1 MIETSISLKAIF
13 LTFFVLVF
21 AGCADNEICAVWTEG
36 VTDPETGRAIHT
48 LTVKNAPE
56 GTDWNIWFTSNHIYI
71 GDDLEGA
78 EGSISLHHGCWY
90 KMTPKEREGK
100 DLVLKYTDRPLQR
113 HCWAPE
119 GFVLEHDGKAVALDA
134 EYVFLPSERIQDFA
148 YNQVETH
155 VWDMIP
161 SLKNVAVS
169 EGTTR
174 LETVPAAQ
182 IVPADKA
189 GWYRITL
196 DGTCKVEAA
205 DEDGAWY
212 AKVTLDN
219 LKRNAGGNEIPNM
232 IIEDWP
238 DMGYRGFMLDIS
250 RNFTTRD
257 NILRFIDLLAH
268 YKVNIFHLHFG
279 DDEGWRVEIEKFPEL
294 TAYGAHHAFPHRNEA
309 GEYVE
314 EEYLMPSYNGSIDP
328 DDMSSSANGYLT
340 KEDYIEI
347 LKYAWERRIK
357 VIPEFDTPGHS
368 RAAIKA
374 MDAYSERVGSDE
386 FRLSDP
392 EDRSEYCS
400 VQYYKDNALNVAMPS
415 TYRFIEVVFDE
426 LIAYHKEAGAP
437 LPAIHVGG
445 DEVAKGAWTASPACL
460 KIMEERGWD
469 NVELMKSYYIEKV
482 LDIAEARGVKIA
494 GWQEVVMDLEDH
506 VYERLK
512 KNLYS
517 VNFWHTGHGQEEYPY
532 QYANDGV
539 PTVLSNMTNTYVDFA
554 YTPDKTERGLSW
566 GGFVDERRSFSL
578 LPYDI
583 YRSVRWDDH
592 GRIRDIS
599 TLPDG
604 KTPLKA
610 RENVIGVQAQLWTET
625 VRCFDH
631 VTSYVFPKVC
641 GVFERAWN
649 ASPSWEGT
657 TQADDPAFLQE
668 LDRYYSTVVSH
679 EIPYYDEMQIAYRQR
694 KRSAIMTF
702 SQVLDRDRSKY
713 AVNNFAEDDKYT
725 MLQPYETV
733 SVKEP
738 KGRKVKNIIF
748 MIGDGMGLE
757 QISAA
762 WVCNGGK
769 LNLDNFTNVGIQR
782 TYSANKLVTDSAAA
796 GTALATG
803 HKTDNG
809 MISMTPDTVAVK
821 SLAEEAMEKG
831 KRTGAAVT
839 CRVNDATPAVFF
851 SHSASRKN
859 QEDIVEQMAGSGVYF
874 LAGGGTKFWRD
885 REDGKDISE
894 DVKARGYSYVETK
907 EDLMAVE
914 NGPVIALMDTY
925 ELKPSLDRGDILP
938 ASVTKA
944 LELLDNRKGFFLM
957 IEGSMIDDGGHDNK
971 AGHTMEE
978 IFDFDRTLGIVLEW
992 AAKDG
997 QTLVIVTAD
1006 HATGGMTLLSGS
1018 IDEKR
1023 IRVNYSTTGHNGIA
1037 LPVFAWGPHSEDFV
1051 GIYENTELSDRI
1063 RALIR

>member
-1 MIETSISLKAIF
+1 MKRFLISI
-13 LTFFVLVF
+13 VL
-21 AGCADNEICAVWTEG
+21 
-36 VTDPETGRAIHT
+36 
-48 LTVKNAPE
+48 
-56 GTDWNIWFTSNHIYI
+56 
-71 GDDLEGA
+71 
-78 EGSISLHHGCWY
+78 
-90 KMTPKEREGK
+90 
-100 DLVLKYTDRPLQR
+100 
-113 HCWAPE
+113 
-119 GFVLEHDGKAVALDA
+119 
-134 EYVFLPSERIQDFA
+134 
-148 YNQVETH
+148 
-155 VWDMIP
+155 
-161 SLKNVAVS
+161 
-169 EGTTR
+169 
-174 LETVPAAQ
+174 
-182 IVPADKA
+182 
-189 GWYRITL
+189 
-196 DGTCKVEAA
+196 
-205 DEDGAWY
+205 
-212 AKVTLDN
+212 
-219 LKRNAGGNEIPNM
+219 
-232 IIEDWP
+232 
-238 DMGYRGFMLDIS
+238 
-250 RNFTTRD
+250 
-257 NILRFIDLLAH
+257 LL
-268 YKVNIFHLHFG
+268 G
-279 DDEGWRVEIEKFPEL
+279 
-294 TAYGAHHAFPHRNEA
+294 
-309 GEYVE
+309 
-314 EEYLMPSYNGSIDP
+314 
-328 DDMSSSANGYLT
+328 
-340 KEDYIEI
+340 
-347 LKYAWERRIK
+347 
-357 VIPEFDTPGHS
+357 
-368 RAAIKA
+368 
-374 MDAYSERVGSDE
+374 
-386 FRLSDP
+386 
-392 EDRSEYCS
+392 
-400 VQYYKDNALNVAMPS
+400 
-415 TYRFIEVVFDE
+415 
-426 LIAYHKEAGAP
+426 
-437 LPAIHVGG
+437 
-445 DEVAKGAWTASPACL
+445 
-460 KIMEERGWD
+460 
-469 NVELMKSYYIEKV
+469 
-482 LDIAEARGVKIA
+482 
-494 GWQEVVMDLEDH
+494 
-506 VYERLK
+506 
-512 KNLYS
+512 
-517 VNFWHTGHGQEEYPY
+517 
-532 QYANDGV
+532 
-539 PTVLSNMTNTYVDFA
+539 
-554 YTPDKTERGLSW
+554 
-566 GGFVDERRSFSL
+566 
-578 LPYDI
+578 
-583 YRSVRWDDH
+583 
-592 GRIRDIS
+592 
-599 TLPDG
+599 
-604 KTPLKA
+604 
-610 RENVIGVQAQLWTET
+610 
-625 VRCFDH
+625 
-631 VTSYVFPKVC
+631 
-641 GVFERAWN
+641 
-649 ASPSWEGT
+649 
-657 TQADDPAFLQE
+657 
-668 LDRYYSTVVSH
+668 
-679 EIPYYDEMQIAYRQR
+679 
-694 KRSAIMTF
+694 SAIMTF

-809 MISMTPDTVAVK
+809 MISMTPDIVAVK

-1006 HATGGMTLLSGS
+1006 HATGGMTLLGGS

>member
-1 MIETSISLKAIF
+1 MKRFLISI
-13 LTFFVLVF
+13 VL
-21 AGCADNEICAVWTEG
+21 
-36 VTDPETGRAIHT
+36 
-48 LTVKNAPE
+48 
-56 GTDWNIWFTSNHIYI
+56 
-71 GDDLEGA
+71 
-78 EGSISLHHGCWY
+78 
-90 KMTPKEREGK
+90 
-100 DLVLKYTDRPLQR
+100 
-113 HCWAPE
+113 
-119 GFVLEHDGKAVALDA
+119 
-134 EYVFLPSERIQDFA
+134 
-148 YNQVETH
+148 
-155 VWDMIP
+155 
-161 SLKNVAVS
+161 
-169 EGTTR
+169 
-174 LETVPAAQ
+174 
-182 IVPADKA
+182 
-189 GWYRITL
+189 
-196 DGTCKVEAA
+196 
-205 DEDGAWY
+205 
-212 AKVTLDN
+212 
-219 LKRNAGGNEIPNM
+219 
-232 IIEDWP
+232 
-238 DMGYRGFMLDIS
+238 
-250 RNFTTRD
+250 
-257 NILRFIDLLAH
+257 LL
-268 YKVNIFHLHFG
+268 G
-279 DDEGWRVEIEKFPEL
+279 
-294 TAYGAHHAFPHRNEA
+294 
-309 GEYVE
+309 
-314 EEYLMPSYNGSIDP
+314 
-328 DDMSSSANGYLT
+328 
-340 KEDYIEI
+340 
-347 LKYAWERRIK
+347 
-357 VIPEFDTPGHS
+357 
-368 RAAIKA
+368 
-374 MDAYSERVGSDE
+374 
-386 FRLSDP
+386 
-392 EDRSEYCS
+392 
-400 VQYYKDNALNVAMPS
+400 
-415 TYRFIEVVFDE
+415 
-426 LIAYHKEAGAP
+426 
-437 LPAIHVGG
+437 
-445 DEVAKGAWTASPACL
+445 
-460 KIMEERGWD
+460 
-469 NVELMKSYYIEKV
+469 
-482 LDIAEARGVKIA
+482 
-494 GWQEVVMDLEDH
+494 
-506 VYERLK
+506 
-512 KNLYS
+512 
-517 VNFWHTGHGQEEYPY
+517 
-532 QYANDGV
+532 
-539 PTVLSNMTNTYVDFA
+539 
-554 YTPDKTERGLSW
+554 
-566 GGFVDERRSFSL
+566 
-578 LPYDI
+578 
-583 YRSVRWDDH
+583 
-592 GRIRDIS
+592 
-599 TLPDG
+599 
-604 KTPLKA
+604 
-610 RENVIGVQAQLWTET
+610 
-625 VRCFDH
+625 
-631 VTSYVFPKVC
+631 
-641 GVFERAWN
+641 
-649 ASPSWEGT
+649 
-657 TQADDPAFLQE
+657 
-668 LDRYYSTVVSH
+668 
-679 EIPYYDEMQIAYRQR
+679 
-694 KRSAIMTF
+694 SAIMTF

-914 NGPVIALMDTY
+914 NGPVIALMDSY

-978 IFDFDRTLGIVLEW
+978 IFDFDRTLGIVLDW

-1037 LPVFAWGPHSEDFV
+1037 LPVFAWGPHSKDFV